1 MNIRVLHIDDDKQV
15 LQDVKQILNGMQIGD
30 DTIIIKE
37 GCDFNEG
44 IEKLKS
50 DIFDLIFLD
59 LCLGDANDGSDK
71 VGEEIFEKIKELAFV
86 PIIFFTALPGYVQNL
101 ESDIVRVAGKAA
113 GYQELIYQIKSIL
126 STGFINM
133 KSDIDLIIKEAI
145 RRYFWDFV
153 HPNQPIVAHI
163 KNDDVSLK
171 YLLLRRLSKSLSSE
185 VIKNNID
192 DPQLDKDKAH
202 PMEFYIYPPVDGE
215 FETGDIVK
223 EKESGDFFI
232 IITPACDLI
241 KRANGKRKAEK
252 ILIIQAIDI
261 LTMPACLKYKDAQ
274 LQKEKLLKDQ
284 QALPENKRQEFNGAI
299 EKIEKQ
305 IINLGGEVKILM
317 KPGNDRF
324 FFLPKTPFLP
334 GLLIDF
340 QFKKTIIY
348 EKLESEYD
356 VIATLDDPH
365 SQSMQS
371 SFIRYYNRVGFP
383 DLDIDY
389 VFNKLMY

>member
-1 MNIRVLHIDDDKQV
+1 MNIRVLHIDDDMQV

-30 DTIIIKE
+30 DTIIMKD

-50 DIFDLIFLD
+50 DIFDLVLLD
-59 LCLGDANDGSDK
+59 LCIGDANEASDK
-71 VGEEIFEKIKELAFV
+71 VGAEIFEKIKALAFV
-86 PIIFFTALPGYVQNL
+86 PIIFFTALPGYVHNL
-101 ESDIVRVAGKAA
+101 ESDIVRVAGKAE
-113 GYQELIYQIKSIL
+113 GYDELIKQMKSIL
-126 STGFINM
+126 STGFVKM
-133 KSDIDLIIKEAI
+133 KSDIDLIVKEGV
-145 RRYFWDFV
+145 RGYFWDFV
-153 HPNQPIVAHI
+153 HPNQPIVEQI

-185 VIKNNID
+185 VIRNNVE
-192 DPQLDKDKAH
+192 DPLLDKDKAH

-215 FETGDIVK
+215 FETGDIIK
-223 EKESGDFFI
+223 EKESGNFFVI
-232 IITPACDLI
+232 LTPACDLI
-241 KRANGKRKAEK
+241 ERANGKRKAEK
-252 ILIIQAIDI
+252 VLVVQAMDM
-261 LTMPACLKYKDAQ
+261 LTLSACVKYKEAQ
-274 LQKEKLLKDQ
+274 TEREKFLQHQ
-284 QALPENKRQEFNGAI
+284 QTLPEKKRPELNGAI
-299 EKIEKQ
+299 EKLEKQ
-305 IINLGGEVKILM
+305 IVNLALDVKKLM

-340 QFKKTIIY
+340 QIKKTIIY
-348 EKLESEYD
+348 ENLESDYD

-389 VFNKLMY
+389 VFENLMA